1 MLLSSFYERKSAV
14 HEALC
19 DNVDTRSVLEEM
31 RSLVSQSNSYIA
43 GRKGAKLLPNRMLL
57 DSIAVYLTAML
68 KVRRS
73 YGAKS
78 YRFECHLLGMPQP
91 SCDE

>member
-43 GRKGAKLLPNRMLL
+43 ERKGAKLLPNRMLL
-57 DSIAVYLTAML
+57 GNIAVYLTAML

-73 YGAKS
+73 YGA
-78 YRFECHLLGMPQP
+78 
-91 SCDE
+91 